1 MLGPLFGVVMA
12 DYWLVRRGKVNVP
25 ELYTEDPKGAYFYK
39 RGVNPKAIIA
49 MLPAAGLAIAIA
61 FIPGLAAAAPFAWF
75 IGAGVAALTYF
86 AVADKKQVHED
97 VSGEPIA
104 VASTH

>member
-1 MLGPLFGVVMA
+1 M
-12 DYWLVRRGKVNVP
+12 
-25 ELYTEDPKGAYFYK
+25 
-39 RGVNPKAIIA
+39 I
-49 MLPAAGLAIAIA
+49 PAAAMALAIA

-86 AVADKKQVHED
+86 AVADKKQAHED

-104 VASTH
+104 VTSTH